1 VRAQIAASN
10 PSLGIAIDGMVAI
23 IEAVSDREPG
33 WPMAIEVARIVAD
46 VLVDL
51 LSGEGYLGAMIQE
64 AVQAVAQAIGV
75 SVSAVA
81 TAMPFV
87 GAVVQ
92 AVCRVIEVANRPSV
106 TAQERAGMDERYRKY
121 CRGFVTN
128 WNVPGYEKGTDPF
141 NAVSLADMFSQ
152 NDARA
157 RLWRWLAGGASR
169 NGRVRADYSKWL
181 NAAKSKYNIKGIPLH
196 VMRQMNEL
204 MDGVFA
210 ARRDPNRPPG
220 QKIVTDNGAGVGG
233 VLLHMTRDQMVLG
246 AFNKA
251 SCQSLADNFIA
262 PGKQVC
268 VKAEYPETGVECDSY
283 PACGQHNL
291 GLKIGVAFYDFMMGY
306 DTAIMDP
313 RSDIYADAEAK
324 AAQAAQASNTFTL
337 SPGAAKKLA
346 AQVQHT
352 TNVAEEAKAQADA
365 QLKANAAVRRGSA
378 AKAAAWSSAVL
389 LGGGGFLMA
398 RRAAKKR
405 GRR

>member
-1 VRAQIAASN
+1 
-10 PSLGIAIDGMVAI
+10 
-23 IEAVSDREPG
+23 
-33 WPMAIEVARIVAD
+33 
-46 VLVDL
+46 
-51 LSGEGYLGAMIQE
+51 
-64 AVQAVAQAIGV
+64 
-75 SVSAVA
+75 
-81 TAMPFV
+81 
-87 GAVVQ
+87 
-92 AVCRVIEVANRPSV
+92 
-106 TAQERAGMDERYRKY
+106 
-121 CRGFVTN
+121 
-128 WNVPGYEKGTDPF
+128 
-141 NAVSLADMFSQ
+141 
-152 NDARA
+152 
-157 RLWRWLAGGASR
+157 
-169 NGRVRADYSKWL
+169 
-181 NAAKSKYNIKGIPLH
+181 
-196 VMRQMNEL
+196 
-204 MDGVFA
+204 
-210 ARRDPNRPPG
+210 
-220 QKIVTDNGAGVGG
+220 
-233 VLLHMTRDQMVLG
+233 MTRDQMVLG